1 MMTKKPQMAKN
12 EPSKAPAIKQESLP
26 AARTT
31 PSSNITPAKAANTI
45 KASMTRVVVK
55 YDIGFSNTMY
65 IRGKGANLSWDK
77 GIPLKNTKNDEW
89 VWETDLNFSNAEFKV
104 LINDKIYE
112 AGYNHTLQSG
122 STLEYTPQF

>member
-65 IRGKGANLSWDK
+65 IRGKGGNLSWDK